1 MPDKTRYKCINKML
15 ATLERPNIIVGYDNG
30 NKGYY
35 KVFKGENKNKNQ
47 IVSIHKD
54 ENGDFVYT
62 AMPSDKG
69 SNYFIKQINKGNILY
84 KKAAGTQKNA
94 AVNNIITDNR
104 ENFNP
109 DIKNNVQNDK
119 EQDMAL
125 LDELKKLITKVENDK
140 GEDIDDNKEK
150 IENEKVDKR
159 KLIDEVAGI
168 MKSAGADDE
177 KIRTAKNGKTCCCNL
192 LTNVKRELRNT
203 LINIFTL

>member
-140 GEDIDDNKEK
+140 GEDMDDNKEK

>member
-94 AVNNIITDNR
+94 AVNNIIPENR
-104 ENFNP
+104 EDFNP
-109 DIKNNVQNDK
+109 NIKNNVQNNK

-125 LDELKKLITKVENDK
+125 IDELKKLITKVENDK
-140 GEDIDDNKEK
+140 GEDMDEKEK
-150 IENEKVDKR
+150 MSLSQNVLH
-159 KLIDEVAGI
+159 KLH
-168 MKSAGADDE
+168 S
-177 KIRTAKNGKTCCCNL
+177 
-192 LTNVKRELRNT
+192 
-203 LINIFTL
+203 

>member
-109 DIKNNVQNDK
+109 DVKNNVQNNK

-140 GEDIDDNKEK
+140 GEDMDDEKK

-177 KIRTAKNGKTCCCNL
+177 KIRTAKNGKTCCCDL